1 MLLESRCTRSICW
14 FWFLGSSS
22 ILLVTLFETPCIQGN
37 FATVHPTNQRTNQ
50 VGYNI
55 TCQVCS
61 NLRLSEEEVA
71 GGREG
76 WRWRG
81 WVLCGRST
89 KIHVTSVI
97 RTFHADHY
105 LSWHLSPVHGLW
117 QEHSKE
123 SRSGSHCPWWL
134 HGESCTTENIIM
146 ITIIISFIFPATLTA
161 SLCIF
166 RSSFF
171 PLGIYLNKMR

>member
-14 FWFLGSSS
+14 IFRLQQHSVSNFFLRHRVYRAILQLS
-22 ILLVTLFETPCIQGN
+22 IQ
-37 FATVHPTNQRTNQ
+37 PTNQPTNQ
-50 VGYNI
+50 VVYNI

-71 GGREG
+71 WGREG

-97 RTFHADHY
+97 RTFHADRH

-134 HGESCTTENIIM
+134 HGESCTTENIIVIIK
-146 ITIIISFIFPATLTA
+146 ITIIISFPATLTV

-171 PLGIYLNKMR
+171 FL